1 MPQIPSTI
9 SEQGVLAMMRP
20 LFMLVIP
27 LALLTGPPNAHTD
40 GEPRAVLI
48 QNTEGG
54 SCAADA
60 NETPPIAQETDVWC
74 WAASAQSVMAFHKM
88 QVQQCEIVNKTYVG
102 DATTPDDLPFCC
114 VRPNRSDFKCQKNG
128 WPHDVFDKFALAW
141 NWWDGALPQD
151 RLTNQLCSNGPFV
164 YLIFY
169 PGGGGHSF
177 VVKHS
182 ERMNGQL
189 YLWVHDHSYDLD
201 QEGKRR
207 PRAFKLIS
215 YDQFVNG
222 QYGNSQFEHGWDYL
236 EIHPPAL

>member
-1 MPQIPSTI
+1 M
-9 SEQGVLAMMRP
+9 MMRSMFR
-20 LFMLVIP
+20 LIIP
-27 LALLTGPPNAHTD
+27 LVLLIGPPHARTED
-40 GEPRAVLI
+40 GPQPVLI
-48 QNTEGG
+48 QNTEGT

-74 WAASAQSVMAFHKM
+74 WAASAQSVMAFHRM
-88 QVQQCEIVNKTYVG
+88 QVQQCEIVNKTYVR
-102 DATTPDDLPFCC
+102 DVTAPDFCC
-114 VRPNRSDFKCQKNG
+114 VRPNRSDIKCQKNG
-128 WPHDVFDKFALAW
+128 WPHDVFDKFAFAW
-141 NWWDGALPQD
+141 NWQERALPQD
-151 RLTNQLCSNGPFV
+151 QLKHQLCSNGPFV

-177 VVKHS
+177 VVKHY
-182 ERMNGQL
+182 EPIDDQM

-201 QEGKRR
+201 REGNRR

-236 EIHPPAL
+236 EIHPPAQ